1 MSKSPKYLI
10 DGYNLLF
17 QSSLVGRGRGKGWLE
32 RARLRLLK
40 LLSTGLERDD
50 LARTQVVFDASQHG
64 AVEQDFVFESGVSV
78 VFANDHPEADDLLEE
93 LIRKHAHP
101 KTLNVVSSDN
111 RIRRAAKARK
121 AISIDS
127 EAFLDRLEMIGSPQV
142 QGEASPAPEV
152 VSEALER
159 EEIEYWMREFG
170 ASQDPDENSN

>member
-17 QSSLVGRGRGKGWLE
+17 QSSLIGKGRGKGWLE

-40 LLSTGLERDD
+40 LLTTGVEKPD
-50 LARTQVVFDASQHG
+50 LALTQVVFDASQRG
-64 AVEQDFVFESGVSV
+64 IAEQDFVFESGILV

-101 KTLNVVSSDN
+101 KTLTVVSSDN

-121 AISIDS
+121 AISVDS
-127 EAFLDRLEMIGSPQV
+127 ETFLDRLEKFSSWQTPADATQV
-142 QGEASPAPEV
+142 TEAEGN
-152 VSEALER
+152 ALEQ
-159 EEIEYWMREFG
+159 EEVEYWMKEFG
-170 ASQDPDENSN
+170 ASRDQDTNGN